1 MPTAMAG
8 NQSFDVTS
16 GVEMQEVDN
25 AVNNANKE
33 LAQRYDFRGVK
44 YELELKRAEK
54 VIQIIAPDEFKLN
67 AIWDVLADKIV
78 KRKVPVKNLKR
89 EDIEKHTSFA
99 VKQTITLQQG
109 VPMEIAKEIVKFIK
123 DAKLRKVQA
132 QIQGE
137 QVRVIS
143 PSRDDLQN
151 VMTLLRGHDFKLE
164 LTFGNFRS
172 Q

>member
-1 MPTAMAG
+1 MAG

-16 GVEMQEVDN
+16 GVDMQEVDN

-33 LAQRYDFRGVK
+33 LAQRYDFRGVEYK
-44 YELELKRAEK
+44 LELKRAEK
-54 VIQIIAPDEFKLN
+54 VVQITAEDEFKLN
-67 AIWDVLADKIV
+67 AIWDVLASKIV
-78 KRKVPVKNLKR
+78 KRNVPIKNLKR
-89 EDIEKHTSFA
+89 EDVEKASSFA
-99 VKQTITLQQG
+99 VRQTITLQQG

-123 DAKLRKVQA
+123 DAKLKKVQA
-132 QIQGE
+132 QIQAD

-143 PSRDDLQN
+143 PSRDELQN

-164 LTFGNFRS
+164 LSFGNFRS

>member
-1 MPTAMAG
+1 MAG

-33 LAQRYDFRGVK
+33 LGQRYDFRGVEYK
-44 YELELKRAEK
+44 LELKRAEK
-54 VIQIIAPDEFKLN
+54 VISILAPDEFKLN

-89 EDIEKHTSFA
+89 EDIEKATSFA
-99 VKQTITLQQG
+99 VRQTITLQQG

-123 DAKLRKVQA
+123 DAKLKKVQA

-143 PSRDDLQN
+143 PSRDELQN
-151 VMTLLRGHDFKLE
+151 VMALLRGHDFKLE

>member
-1 MPTAMAG
+1 MAA
-8 NQSFDVTS
+8 NQSFDITS
-16 GVEMQEVDN
+16 GVDMQEVDN

-33 LAQRYDFRGVK
+33 LGQRYDFRGVE

-54 VIQIIAPDEFKLN
+54 VIHIQAEDEFKLN
-67 AIWDVLADKIV
+67 AIWEVLATKIV
-78 KRKVPVKNLKR
+78 KRNVPIKNLKR
-89 EDIEKHTSFA
+89 EDVEKASSFA
-99 VKQTITLQQG
+99 VRQTITLQQG

-123 DAKLRKVQA
+123 DAKLKKVQA

-143 PSRDDLQN
+143 PSRDELQN
-151 VMTLLRGHDFKLE
+151 VMQLLRGHDFKLE
-164 LTFGNFRS
+164 LSFGNFRS